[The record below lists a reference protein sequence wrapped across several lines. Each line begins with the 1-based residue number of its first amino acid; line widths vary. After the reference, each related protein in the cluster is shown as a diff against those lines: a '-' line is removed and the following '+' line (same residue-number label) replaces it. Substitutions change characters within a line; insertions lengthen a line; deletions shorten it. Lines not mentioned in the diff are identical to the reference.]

1 MWDSDLN
8 VLPQES
14 PSSPRLDVLN
24 ACAVRAQKVDRM
36 IFWIRVTG
44 RNAQDRIEVAAEEF
58 NDVEWG
64 GEMMVNVD
72 AVKLNRTYVIR

>member
-1 MWDSDLN
+1 MAERSERLATRI
-8 VLPQES
+8 
-14 PSSPRLDVLN
+14 PSSPRHDVLN

-64 GEMMVNVD
+64 ARGWSMLMQ
-72 AVKLNRTYVIR
+72 